1 MTPLTRAVVWLN
13 TGDNHI
19 KAMAGVLLT
28 LLPLVWWLSGDWS
41 PLP

>member
-1 MTPLTRAVVWLN
+1 MITVTRAVVWLN

-19 KAMAGVLLT
+19 KAMAVVLAALGA
-28 LLPLVWWLSGDWS
+28 LVWWLTGTGS